1 MGGGPVFIICAPGP
15 VMSGDSLMR
24 SCAIVV
30 SIAVADDDV
39 EFFPARAAFVGSEF
53 HLENLLVLDVS
64 IIRRNRRNVNRNFDN
79 YGGNYAKF
87 LGCFLGALA

>member
-1 MGGGPVFIICAPGP
+1 
-15 VMSGDSLMR
+15 MR

-64 IIRRNRRNVNRNFDN
+64 IIRRNRRNVNSLEKIENVFFALHTFSAN
-79 YGGNYAKF
+79 SSQGGTEQNPKD
-87 LGCFLGALA
+87 G